1 MKKCVISNL
10 GTIVTGKTP
19 STKNENYWGNEIPFV
34 TPKDIQ
40 SSKHIFNTERYLT
53 TNGANSVKGCI
64 LPPKSICVSCIGNIG
79 YTSMTIDRAVSN
91 QQINSIIVNNEHD
104 IDFVYYLM
112 KSLWSYFKNYEGQST
127 TVSILNKSQFSKI
140 EILIPDNINIERKIA
155 AILSSLDNKIELN
168 QRVNNNLEQQAQ
180 TLFKSIYS
188 SENNGILADI
198 VNIAES
204 GSRPKGGAL
213 RQGIP
218 SVGAENVEKF
228 GVYDYSKEKFISEE
242 FYSQMK
248 RGKVL
253 SEDVLLYKD
262 GAYTGKVSLAL
273 DGFPHKVCAVNEHVF
288 IIRGKPNISSQF
300 FIYFCLSYEANKN
313 YLHTLACSK
322 AAQPGLNQS
331 ELLGLPIF
339 IPLPD
344 TVKKFTN
351 IVSPLMHKIAA
362 NALENIKLASIRDTL
377 LPKLMSG
384 EIDVSDVNISADK
397 SSFSDCIYFMCYFLF
412 FSKRVC
418 LFRYSFLV
426 LLLIFLPVSNPCF
439 CRLRGGGGSS
449 GSFCLRRCRE
459 CGGCR
464 RLYLLCAW
472 RAGWHMKSLK
482 MLPFA

>member
-1 MKKCVISNL
+1 MNSNWQKIKLSDVCEVI
-10 GTIVTGKTP
+10 GGGTP
-19 STKNENYWGNEIPFV
+19 STKNYDFWNGDIPWL
-34 TPKDIQ
+34 TPKDLSGYNSRYISKGERNIAQ
-40 SSKHIFNTERYLT
+40 EGLQNSSAHMLPKGSVLLT
-53 TNGANSVKGCI
+53 SRA
-64 LPPKSICVSCIGNIG
+64 PIG
-79 YTSMTIDRAVSN
+79 YVAIAKNDVCTN
-91 QQINSIIVNNEHD
+91 QGFKSLVLKKGYCSE
-104 IDFVYYLM
+104 FFYYL
-112 KSLWSYFKNYEGQST
+112 LKN
-127 TVSILNKSQFSKI
+127 
-140 EILIPDNINIERKIA
+140 NIEYIVGMGSGSTFAEISGTQVKNLEFTVPPLDIQKKIA
-155 AILSSLDNKIELN
+155 RVLGVLDDKIELN
-168 QRVNNNLEQQAQ
+168 NRINNNLEQQAQ
-180 TLFKSIYS
+180 ALFKSIYG

-213 RQGIP
+213 SQGIP
-218 SVGAENVEKF
+218 SIGAENIEKF

-242 FYSQMK
+242 FYKQMK

-288 IIRGKPNISSQF
+288 IIRGKSNISSQF
-300 FIYFCLSYEANKN
+300 FIYFCLSYETNKN

-384 EIDVSDVNISADK
+384 EINVDNVDISEQKDT
-397 SSFSDCIYFMCYFLF
+397 
-412 FSKRVC
+412 
-418 LFRYSFLV
+418 
-426 LLLIFLPVSNPCF
+426 P
-439 CRLRGGGGSS
+439 
-449 GSFCLRRCRE
+449 
-459 CGGCR
+459 
-464 RLYLLCAW
+464 
-472 RAGWHMKSLK
+472 
-482 MLPFA
+482 